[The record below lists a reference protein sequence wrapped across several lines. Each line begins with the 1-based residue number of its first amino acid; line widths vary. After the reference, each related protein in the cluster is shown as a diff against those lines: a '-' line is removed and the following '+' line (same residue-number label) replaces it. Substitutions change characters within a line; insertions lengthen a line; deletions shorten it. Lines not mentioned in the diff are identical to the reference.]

1 MRFERVIGDT
11 VVSFGEVSLPSC
23 EGKIASVV
31 EIPVDRMTYQ
41 TSRCLFLHQYDIN
54 RVPVV
59 IRATDNP
66 V

>member
-1 MRFERVIGDT
+1 MQFERVIGDT
-11 VVSFGEVSLPSC
+11 VVSFWGGFAAIVR
-23 EGKIASVV
+23 GKIASVV

-41 TSRCLFLHQYDIN
+41 TSRYLLLHQYHIN